1 MQDNDSP
8 ICPPRPGRNLR
19 GAGIAWLCIAVAFLG
34 VAFLA
39 GQTAF
44 TGVGFAFLG
53 LGIASIVRGRRQR

>member
-8 ICPPRPGRNLR
+8 ICPPRSDRNLR
-19 GAGIAWLCIAVAFLG
+19 GAGIAYLCTAVAFLG
-34 VAFLA
+34 VAFFA

-53 LGIASIVRGRRQR
+53 LGVAFIARGRRER